1 MRAKGTL
8 FQVIMAAVFAVPC
21 IGLAQSQQ
29 QPLLYVS
36 VDCMK
41 STSPDYTS
49 VEVDV
54 WKSMH
59 QELVRQGKRNSWALY
74 SVLYGDRSKCDHYTV
89 TTYRGEEQLNSDPD
103 YAEVFGAVHAGKNLA
118 KAMDRTWASRQH
130 VATEL
135 WVQVD
140 GTDIRPHRYAVI
152 NRMYAEDPDAYERM
166 ESRVFKAGHEELLEA
181 GHRSGWAMYTLVSPT
196 GTSIPYNYSTV
207 DFSNHL
213 SPVPMAEAMLTAH
226 PDRDLDALQELL
238 ELREHVS
245 SETWVLVA
253 ATEPVPDEE

>member
-1 MRAKGTL
+1 MRTKSTL
-8 FQVIMAAVFAVPC
+8 LQVVVAVAFAIPC
-21 IGLAQSQQ
+21 VGFAQNQE
-29 QPLLYVS
+29 QPLYVS

-41 STSPDYTS
+41 STSPGYMG

-54 WKSMH
+54 WKAMH

-74 SVLYGDRSKCDHYTV
+74 SVMYGDRSKCDHYTV
-89 TTYRGEEQLNSDPD
+89 TTYLGGEQLNSEPAYD
-103 YAEVFGAVHAGKNLA
+103 EVFKVVHPDKDFT
-118 KAMDRTWASRQH
+118 KAMTRTWASRQH

-135 WVQVD
+135 WVRVD
-140 GTDIRPHRYAVI
+140 GTEIRPHRYAMI
-152 NRMYAEDPDAYERM
+152 NRMHANDPDAYERM

-181 GHRSGWAMYTLVSPT
+181 GHRSGWALYTLVSPT
-196 GTSIPYNYSTV
+196 GSSIPYNYGTV

-213 SPVPMAEAMLTAH
+213 NPVPMAEAMLAAH

-238 ELREHVS
+238 DLRDHVS

-253 ATEPVPDEE
+253 ATETVPGEE

>member
-1 MRAKGTL
+1 MRTKGTL
-8 FQVIMAAVFAVPC
+8 LQLILAAVVAVPC
-21 IGLAQSQQ
+21 IGFAQSQEES
-29 QPLLYVS
+29 LLYVS

-41 STSPDYTS
+41 STSVEYTS

-89 TTYRGEEQLNSDPD
+89 TTYLGEGQLNSDTD
-103 YAEVFGAVHAGKNLA
+103 YAEVFKAVHPRKDFA
-118 KAMDRTWASRQH
+118 KAMAGTWASREH

-140 GTDIRPHRYAVI
+140 GTEIRPHRYAMI
-152 NRMYAEDPDAYERM
+152 NRMYAQDPDAYERM

-181 GHRSGWAMYTLVSPT
+181 GHRSGWAMYALVSPT
-196 GTSIPYNYSTV
+196 GTSIPYNYGTV

-213 SPVPMAEAMLTAH
+213 SPVPMAQAMLTAH
-226 PDRDLDALQELL
+226 PDRDLDALQALL

-253 ATEPVPDEE
+253 ATERPSAGD